1 MKIALDYARGAAA
14 VPLAALGN
22 VLAEGSRTELAVLL
36 YAAAHPAAPL
46 ADMAAATGESRAD
59 IRAALDALAA
69 RGAVTYE
76 PEPGDD
82 LPDAVAD
89 APKKPKKHLQSATLP
104 SYSTED
110 TARILEGSETLA
122 GLVDACQQIIGKIFS
137 TAEVASLVS
146 MVDYLSLDSDYIL
159 LLTTRCAE
167 AGKPSIRYI
176 ERTAINLWD
185 SGVTSYRD
193 LEEYYARLDAGRSVE
208 GRVRSMFGLGDRTL
222 TKKEKEYI
230 AAWAG
235 DWGFDASMI
244 EKAWEATVSG
254 TGGKA
259 SMSYANKVLM
269 GWFENGIKTP
279 EDVDR
284 AEEARHTAT
293 GASGKPSGKT
303 KDAPESSTFDTDDF
317 FTAALRRSYGDTPA
331 EKTTDADTA
340 DTDTKSGKGES

>member
-1 MKIALDYARGAAA
+1 MKISLCYTHGAAA
-14 VPLAALGN
+14 VPLAALED
-22 VLAEGSRTELAVLL
+22 VLLSGSRTELAVLL
-36 YAAAHPAAPL
+36 YAAAHPASPL
-46 ADMAAATGESRAD
+46 ADMAAATGESPAD
-59 IRAALDALAA
+59 IRRALDALAE
-69 RGAVTYE
+69 RGALSYE
-76 PEPGDD
+76 PESGDE
-82 LPDAVAD
+82 LPDAPAD
-89 APKKPKKHLQSATLP
+89 AAAPEKQKKHLQSATLP

-110 TARILEGSETLA
+110 TARILEGSEMLP
-122 GLVDACQQIIGKIFS
+122 GLIDACQQIIGKIFS
-137 TAEVASLVS
+137 TAEVSSLVS

-185 SGVTSYRD
+185 SGVTSYHD

-222 TKKEKEYI
+222 TKKEKDYI

-235 DWGFDASMI
+235 DWGFGADMI

-269 GWFENGIKTP
+269 GWFEGGIKTP

-284 AEEARHTAT
+284 AEEARRAAGTVCSKS
-293 GASGKPSGKT
+293 SGKKAGQ
-303 KDAPESSTFDTDDF
+303 APANSTFDTDDF
-317 FTAALRRSYGDTPA
+317 FTAALQRSYGDTAA
-331 EKTTDADTA
+331 EKTA
-340 DTDTKSGKGES
+340 DTDTETKTGKGEP